1 MRDESTLPPEI
12 LLLGARQS
20 QEVVLCA
27 RPGGK
32 VVPHS
37 AMNLSADMGR
47 NLNLRQVVAEQRK
60 ERRANIEHSASGA
73 VLLVPPWAIRT
84 TPTNGIGAM
93 VHRPAAR

>member
-1 MRDESTLPPEI
+1 
-12 LLLGARQS
+12 
-20 QEVVLCA
+20 
-27 RPGGK
+27 
-32 VVPHS
+32 
-37 AMNLSADMGR
+37 MNLSADMGR

-93 VHRPAAR
+93 VHRAEACQRYVLFISSAVRAVGIAKSTIYRLSKPAIFLHTS